1 MKRIITAIIT
11 LIALKISHW
20 LLVHETIFELPGF
33 MKSNIRKNGLVHY
46 TTVENAKEILSK
58 KQMRGYPDKK
68 STFPSHRNNS
78 IIWFIYDS
86 DSIVPKVS
94 RWNILKRHSPNFHS
108 GSNHTVRYE
117 VKLLIKGF
125 TEQQIEKMKCNM
137 ELGIGCYLTSIE
149 NVNISIGKL
158 DNIDRVLGIK
168 DDLNC

>member
-1 MKRIITAIIT
+1 MKRIITAIII
-11 LIALKISHW
+11 LIVLKISHW
-20 LLVHETIFELPGF
+20 LLVHETIFVLPKF

-46 TTVENAKEILSK
+46 TTVENAKKILNE
-58 KQMRGYPDKK
+58 KQMLSSHDKK
-68 STFPSHRNNS
+68 STFPSHRNNR

-86 DSIVPKVS
+86 ASIVSKVS

-108 GSNHTVRYE
+108 GTNHTVRYE
-117 VKLLIKGF
+117 VKLLINGF

-137 ELGIGCYLTSIE
+137 ELGIGCYLESIE
-149 NVNISIGKL
+149 NVDISIGKL